1 MRKSKIIILIILCI
15 ILLTPIVQASTIG
28 VVNSNSNNYIL
39 NSDMKF
45 TKKIV
50 NYDEE
55 NQEIEIELS
64 LKNIKKNEK
73 DIEDIEV
80 AIVLDNSGSM
90 SQVENN
96 ESKKDTT
103 YKAAQKF
110 ISLLYDNIKKLE
122 VAITQYSDG
131 SRVISTFTDSKQTAL
146 NGLDNYKNTAC
157 NGGTNTHT
165 ALEMAKSQFR
175 SNCKNKVIVLVTDGY
190 PNSPENTKKE
200 LEKLEAQGI
209 YLLSIIVSDK
219 TGIAQIQNIFGTE
232 EEPTAGDVH
241 YIENSNEIYQ
251 MFNEYLYNQILNY
264 MEHPIT
270 NVKIE
275 DVFPEELLKY
285 FDVEYIDK
293 PDKGSVTDIGEN
305 NSFVWSI
312 DSITGDEIITFKY
325 KIKIKKGVNID
336 EIKNF
341 DMKTNEKVI
350 INYTDEDGKDQ
361 AEIFDDNPV
370 IKIKDEKNPT
380 IDDLPDRYK
389 TDEYIIVNI
398 TGEETPTPSS
408 KPTSSTPN
416 NTKKPSTQI
425 LPQTGIEDLPIV
437 ILIGS
442 ILISVGFGIRWAV
455 VERIAKGK

>member
-1 MRKSKIIILIILCI
+1 MRKSKIIFFIVLCMM
-15 ILLTPIVQASTIG
+15 LLTPVVQASTIG
-28 VVNSNSNNYIL
+28 VVNSNSNNYVL

-55 NQEIEIELS
+55 NQEIEIELT
-64 LKNIKKNEK
+64 LKNEKKNEK

-90 SQVENN
+90 SQVENG

-131 SRVISTFTDSKQTAL
+131 SSVICNFTDSKATAL
-146 NGLDNYKNTAC
+146 NGLNNYINTVC
-157 NGGTNTHT
+157 SGGTNTHT
-165 ALEMAKSQFR
+165 ALEMAKSKFR

-190 PNSPENTKKE
+190 PNVPESTKQE
-200 LEKLEAQGI
+200 LEKLEAEGI
-209 YLLSIIVSDK
+209 YLLSIIVSDES
-219 TGIAQIQNIFGTE
+219 GIAQIQNIFGTE
-232 EEPTAGDVH
+232 EQPTAGDVH
-241 YIENSNEIYQ
+241 YIQNSNEIYQ

-285 FDVEYIDK
+285 FDVEYMNK
-293 PDKGSVTDIGEN
+293 PDKGNVTDIGDS

-312 DSITGDEIITFKY
+312 DSITGDEVITFKY
-325 KIKIKKGVNID
+325 KIKIKKDVNIN
-336 EIKNF
+336 EIKNL

-350 INYTDEDGKDQ
+350 INYTDENGDDQ
-361 AEIFDDNPV
+361 EEIFDDNPV
-370 IKIKDEKNPT
+370 IKIKDEKKPEEE
-380 IDDLPDRYK
+380 LPK
-389 TDEYIIVNI
+389 EYIIVNI
-398 TGEETPTPSS
+398 TEPDKPTPTPSP
-408 KPTSSTPN
+408 KPTS
-416 NTKKPSTQI
+416 NTNKNSSKQT
-425 LPQTGIEDLPIV
+425 LPQTGIEDLPIA
-437 ILIGS
+437 ILVGS
-442 ILISVGFGIRWAV
+442 ILISIGFGIRWAV